1 MHYTYLL
8 KSKKI
13 REKRLKYNGNALR
26 ELKRKMK
33 LLPLRLK
40 SGAGFTI
47 IEFLIYITILAIAI
61 AGMGLILSN
70 VFRVGVRTDV
80 IQEVSHN
87 GRFAMQRIGQ
97 VVKESSGIEIRE
109 EGRELALQFNG
120 SSTTFYV
127 FENDNGEKVLIIKEG
142 DQEGVDLT
150 TDRVNVDNL
159 IFKKVSDD
167 SVRVEMNISFYNP
180 QGLPEYEFNSFFT
193 SSFTLKN

>member
-1 MHYTYLL
+1 MSSYI
-8 KSKKI
+8 KKN
-13 REKRLKYNGNALR
+13 LG
-26 ELKRKMK
+26 
-33 LLPLRLK
+33 
-40 SGAGFTI
+40 GFTI

-70 VFRVGVRTDV
+70 VFRVSVRTDV

-97 VVKESSGIEIRE
+97 VVRESSDITIE
-109 EGRELALQFNG
+109 EGGKKLVLSFKDRN
-120 SSTTFYV
+120 STTTFYV
-127 FENDNGEKVLIIKEG
+127 FENNGKKILRIKEG
-142 DQEGVDLT
+142 EDQEVDLT
-150 TDRVNVDNL
+150 TDRVNVDSL
-159 IFKKVSDD
+159 VFKKVSDD